1 VQPVGRGEAEGEP
14 NDQISSRTDTLT
26 RVLDGLTRAFAFGG
40 GAVLVALT
48 GMSVASIAGRA
59 VLGTPVPGDFELVQI
74 GCGAA
79 IAAFLPYC
87 QLQRGNIIVDFFTT
101 RASKRTQSA
110 LDTLGAIL
118 VALVMA
124 VLAWR
129 TALGMLTVKAS
140 GEVSMIVGFP
150 VWIGYAAIVP
160 SLALATLVA
169 LATARE
175 SWKAARD

>member
-1 VQPVGRGEAEGEP
+1 
-14 NDQISSRTDTLT
+14 
-26 RVLDGLTRAFAFGG
+26 LTRALDTLARAFALVG
-40 GAVLVALT
+40 GALLVALT
-48 GMSVASIAGRA
+48 GMSVASVTGRA

-74 GCGAA
+74 ACGAS

-101 RASKRTQSA
+101 RASRPVQSV
-110 LDTLGAIL
+110 LDAFGAVL

-129 TALGMLTVKAS
+129 TAVGMVAVRAG

-150 VWIGYAAIVP
+150 IWIGYAAIVP

-169 LATARE
+169 LHTAHE
-175 SWKAARD
+175 SWKAARA